1 MPSQDLKNSAE
12 LESLQA
18 LLSSTT
24 NRQGDTPRKPMHGFN
39 TAGAPV
45 EPLDQLGSMVVAG
58 QMQEHDQQIHGESK
72 AFVPFIAAGFGAL
85 NQENYD
91 EALEYLEESSQEA
104 EQKAEFLET
113 VGEGLE
119 VEIDGAVTTEE
130 VFSDQRFWDIFSE
143 EVQQQYP
150 VFTSLKRDAETI
162 MSEDYISGKV
172 SATEGLEA
180 IEENYDVVVP
190 EEAVEAAVQ
199 FELETGDQMRGPHMY
214 IPAEIAVSR
223 YLEEEMD
230 VNHKLGPAT
239 EKIYDK
245 KIAGFHDTTR
255 TKQPVKTHSQ
265 EGSPATANPYI
276 SWDPTANRLFAG
288 DSREEI
294 EEKTDKGS
302 TRYIA
307 KEKHPHNG
315 DEGEVLN
322 PVVEKGLYAVEGLRM
337 TGQTVEVEGTEIE
350 SGDQLLDYVTE
361 GSYDSEDLLEADPD
375 EEALGAVRDELPEM
389 YERLEQEIGYRGEK

>member
-1 MPSQDLKNSAE
+1 
-12 LESLQA
+12 
-18 LLSSTT
+18 
-24 NRQGDTPRKPMHGFN
+24 MHGFN

-58 QMQEHDQQIHGESK
+58 QMQEHDQHTHGESE

-85 NQENYD
+85 NQESYD
-91 EALEYLEESSQEA
+91 EALEYLEDSAEEA
-104 EQKAEFLET
+104 AEKAEFLESI
-113 VGEGLE
+113 GGGLG
-119 VEIDGAVTTEE
+119 VDIDGAVTTEE

-150 VFTSLKRDAETI
+150 AFTSLKRDAETV

-180 IEENYDVVVP
+180 MEEHYDVDVP

-199 FELETGDQMRGPHMY
+199 FELETGDKMKGPHMY

-294 EEKTDKGS
+294 EEKADKGS

-307 KEKHPHNG
+307 TEKHPHNG

-337 TGQTVEVEGTEIE
+337 TGQTVEVDGTEIE

-375 EEALGAVRDELPEM
+375 EESLEAVRDELPEM
-389 YERLEQEIGYRGEK
+389 YERLEQEIGYRGET